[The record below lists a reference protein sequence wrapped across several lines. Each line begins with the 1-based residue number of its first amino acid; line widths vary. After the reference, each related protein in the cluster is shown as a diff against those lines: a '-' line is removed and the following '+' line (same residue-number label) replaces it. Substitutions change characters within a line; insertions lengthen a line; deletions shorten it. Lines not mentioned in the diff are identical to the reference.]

1 MVYAG
6 TASSAPPMP
15 PPPSGG
21 ACEQQDRQ
29 NNDRSYYQRE
39 KKSAEEPHSAVDA
52 AESGEHAKDYIENG
66 FEHEARFHP
75 ATVLSRDDSNKDA
88 GLSWPQLH
96 PTGRNSMT
104 CYPALTV
111 CPTFPFEP

>member
-39 KKSAEEPHSAVDA
+39 QKSAEEPHSAVDA
-52 AESGEHAKDYIENG
+52 AEAGEHTKDYIDNG
-66 FEHEARFHP
+66 FEHEARSHP
-75 ATVLSRDDSNKDA
+75 TTVLSRDDSKTSVLESKPQGLA
-88 GLSWPQLH
+88 GCSC
-96 PTGRNSMT
+96 TRRVGIRR
-104 CYPALTV
+104 PATPL
-111 CPTFPFEP
+111 